1 MLGSFPA
8 LVRSDTVVDTAE
20 EVKDALL
27 PEKPKVKTGGVR
39 LQRSSSSH
47 LTLILRRV
55 SMQWRITLQPTR
67 LALQFGQLTPGK
79 KERTQGGLTRTSARV
94 HQRIQLNGCQE
105 LKLCS
110 CMLANPS

>member
-67 LALQFGQLTPGK
+67 LALQFGQLTPGEEGADTGGTYK
-79 KERTQGGLTRTSARV
+79 DIGSGPPADTAEWLSRTEAL
-94 HQRIQLNGCQE
+94 QLYAC
-105 LKLCS
+105 
-110 CMLANPS
+110 